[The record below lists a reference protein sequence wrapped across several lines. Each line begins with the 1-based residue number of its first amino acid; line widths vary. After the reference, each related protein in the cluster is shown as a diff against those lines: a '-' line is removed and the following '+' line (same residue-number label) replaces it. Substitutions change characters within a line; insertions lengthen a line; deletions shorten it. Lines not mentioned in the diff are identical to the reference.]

1 VLGRHYPPHGRRS
14 RRSTASGCAGRW
26 FSVPTTGYRTV
37 VIEEHD
43 AIVIGAGPN
52 GLTAANLLADR
63 GWDVLLLEA
72 QPDPGGA
79 VRSAETMEPG
89 FVVDRFSAFYPLGV
103 ASPVLADLDLERHG
117 LEWVQAPAVLANPT
131 PDGPTMVLSR
141 DRATTARSLDDFAA
155 GDGDRWLELQD
166 RWEHME
172 DALMDA
178 FMRPFPP
185 VRHGLRL
192 LARLGVRGAGELVR
206 TGLLPVRRFAQEHFD
221 GDGGALLIG
230 GCGLHA
236 DMTPESAASGFLGWM
251 LAGIGQSKGWPVP
264 RGGSGALTEALVR
277 RFTAAGG
284 ELRCNTPVEGIV
296 VEDDRA
302 VGVVVDGTVLRARR
316 GVLADVV
323 APKLYD
329 GLLPDAAVPDEV
341 HEDMG
346 RYQRGAATFKVNW
359 TLDGPVPWSDPEVAA
374 AGTVHVASSLDELTY
389 TSAQLACGRIPADP
403 FLLIGQM
410 TTTDPTRSPAGT
422 ESLWAYTSV
431 PQDVRSD
438 EGDDG
443 IDGTWSHDQNQ
454 RFADRM
460 EERIERCAPGFRGLI
475 RHREI
480 QSPRSLEA
488 DDANLLLGDKSLGS
502 AQLHQQLVFR
512 PRVSMGRA
520 ETPIP
525 GLYLA
530 SASAHPGGGVHGAC
544 GANAASAAIAH
555 DRLRR
560 IDPRRPQRKRLPTRR
575 GSRS

>member
-1 VLGRHYPPHGRRS
+1 MP
-14 RRSTASGCAGRW
+14 
-26 FSVPTTGYRTV
+26 
-37 VIEEHD
+37 EERD

-52 GLTAANLLADR
+52 GLAAANVLADK
-63 GWDVLLLEA
+63 GWDVLVLEA
-72 QPDPGGA
+72 EEDPGGA
-79 VRSAETMEPG
+79 VRSAETLEPG

-103 ASPVLADLDLERHG
+103 ASPVLADLQLERHG
-117 LEWVQAPAVLANPT
+117 LEWVHAPAVLANPT
-131 PDGPTMVLSR
+131 PDGPTVVLSR
-141 DRATTARSLDDFAA
+141 DRATTARSLDAFAP

-166 RWEHME
+166 HWEHME
-172 DALMDA
+172 DVLMDA

-192 LARLGVRGAGELVR
+192 LKRLGVDGFGELVR

-221 GDGGALLIG
+221 GEGAALLIA

-236 DMTPESAASGFLGWM
+236 DMTPESAASGFFGWM
-251 LAGIGQSKGWPVP
+251 LAGIGQSQGWPVP

-277 RFTAAGG
+277 RFEAAGG
-284 ELRCNTPVEGIV
+284 ELRCSSPVDGVV

-302 VGVVVDGTVLRARR
+302 VGVTVEGTTIRARR

-323 APKLYD
+323 APTLYD
-329 GLLPDAAVPDEV
+329 RLLPRPAVPERV
-341 HEDMG
+341 RVDMA

-359 TLDGPVPWSDPEVAA
+359 TLDGPVPWADPACA
-374 AGTVHVASSLDELTY
+374 QAGTVHLASSLDELTRS
-389 TSAQLACGRIPADP
+389 SAQLSTERIPADL

-422 ESLWAYTSV
+422 ESLWAYTSL
-431 PQDVRSD
+431 PQRVVGD
-438 EGDDG
+438 EGGGG
-443 IDGTWSHDQNQ
+443 IDGSWTDDQNE

-460 EERIERCAPGFRGLI
+460 EERIERDAPGFRSLV
-475 RHREI
+475 RRRET
-480 QSPRSLEA
+480 QSPRQLEA
-488 DDANLLLGDKSLGS
+488 ADANLLLGDKSLGS

-512 PRVSMGRA
+512 PRVGLGRP
-520 ETPIP
+520 ETPIA

-544 GANAASAAIAH
+544 GANAARAAIAH

-560 IDPRRPQRKRLPTRR
+560 LSPRRR
-575 GSRS
+575 GA